1 MLFLILAALL
11 WVGVHVG
18 ISGTA
23 LRGRIVA
30 RIGEAAFT
38 LAFSASSFVAI
49 APLVM
54 AWQGAETTPV
64 WVAPAWLRWVIAAL
78 MLPVFVL
85 FACSLIG
92 NPTAIGGAGLV
103 ARGPRGIRRVTRH
116 PMMCA
121 FAAWAALHILGN
133 GDTAA
138 IVFFGAFLVTAVA
151 GMPSIDAKM
160 ARRYPDAW
168 PGFATATSILPCGAI
183 LAGRNRFVAG
193 EIGWIAPLA
202 GVLLWAG
209 VLHGHRILFGVPV
222 LIPG

>member
-23 LRGRIVA
+23 LRGRLVA

-38 LAFSASSFVAI
+38 LAFSTASFAAI
-49 APLVM
+49 ALLVM
-54 AWQGAETTPV
+54 AWQGAETTPI

-103 ARGPRGIRRVTRH
+103 AHGPRGIQRVTRH

-160 ARRYPDAW
+160 AARHPQAW
-168 PGFATATSILPCGAI
+168 PGFAAATSILPFGAI

-202 GVLLWAG
+202 GLLLWAG

>member
-11 WVGVHVG
+11 WIGVHVG

-23 LRGRIVA
+23 LRGRLVA

-38 LAFSASSFVAI
+38 LAFSTASFAAI
-49 APLVM
+49 ALLVM
-54 AWQGAETTPV
+54 AWQGAETTPI

-78 MLPVFVL
+78 MLPVFAL

-103 ARGPRGIRRVTRH
+103 AQGPRGIQRVTRH

-160 ARRYPDAW
+160 AARHPQAW
-168 PGFATATSILPCGAI
+168 PGFAAATSILPFRAI

-202 GVLLWAG
+202 GLLLWAG